1 MKTTL
6 DLRGMECPK
15 PVIETQKAFKNKE
28 FTEFELLVD
37 NITARENLKRLV
49 ASKGY
54 KSEVTEENG
63 VITINVSTEASGIE
77 AGKEETFEVVCDIP
91 QAEENGISNTVLM
104 IKSEYLGQGN
114 DELGKVLMK
123 GFLYTITETRP
134 YPEKVVLLNSAIKL
148 STVNEETVLHLQK
161 LEQAGTKVYSCGT
174 CLNYYELAEQL
185 KVGVIGNMYD
195 VVESLMGT
203 ANRITI

>member
-1 MKTTL
+1 MKITL
-6 DLRGMECPK
+6 DLKGMECPK
-15 PVIETQKAFKNKE
+15 PVLETQKAFKNQE
-28 FTEFELLVD
+28 LTEFELLVD

-54 KSEVTEENG
+54 KSDIREADG
-63 VITINVSTEASGIE
+63 VITINVSREPSE
-77 AGKEETFEVVCDIP
+77 VKSEKEEDFKVVCDLP
-91 QAEENGISNTVLM
+91 QISENGISDTVLM

-123 GFLYTITETRP
+123 GFLYTISETRP
-134 YPEKVVLLNSAIKL
+134 YPEKIVLLNSAIKL
-148 STVNEETVLHLQK
+148 STVNEETVMHLKK
-161 LEQAGTKVYSCGT
+161 LEEAGSKVYSCGT
-174 CLNYYELAEQL
+174 CLNYYDLADQL